1 LVSQPSCFET
11 LPAIIGIICYQR
23 GRAPRSRGI
32 PGCIGS
38 ARTRKKACLLLQ
50 PGVPKTEHHS
60 EDAFLDP
67 TGRDGYK
74 LVLFLKSKGKFRMK
88 RIAVFTL
95 LAALSVGWSIPA
107 KAQRMSVAEAARQS
121 RKADKKQQKM
131 NRKAAKKQQKATKKY
146 EKAQRKAAKKAN
158 HRAKRTS

>member
-1 LVSQPSCFET
+1 MFAGRSHRL
-11 LPAIIGIICYQR
+11 AIRRREC
-23 GRAPRSRGI
+23 
-32 PGCIGS
+32 
-38 ARTRKKACLLLQ
+38 AC
-50 PGVPKTEHHS
+50 V
-60 EDAFLDP
+60 DANLSHRLFWATFLDALLGP

-74 LVLFLKSKGKFRMK
+74 LVSFLKSKGKFRMK
-88 RIAVFTL
+88 RIAVLTL
-95 LAALSVGWSIPA
+95 LVALSVAWSIPA
-107 KAQRMSVAEAARQS
+107 KAQHMSVAESARQS

>member
-1 LVSQPSCFET
+1 VGLQD
-11 LPAIIGIICYQR
+11 R
-23 GRAPRSRGI
+23 GVFRVV
-32 PGCIGS
+32 S
-38 ARTRKKACLLLQ
+38 ARHAQERKLACFSNQ
-50 PGVPKTEHHS
+50 DVPKTEHHG
-60 EDAFLDP
+60 EEALLDP

-74 LVLFLKSKGKFRMK
+74 LVLFLKSKGKSRMK